1 MSELEAISHSLRAI
15 GAGVDRAQQTAA
27 MADQRAEDIM
37 GQAMVVGMT
46 GTALG
51 MQQIRH
57 GIQEMRQHLLSM
69 GRGVFEAM
77 GLVAAAPPKPSPQE
91 TVHVLGAADERTGSA
106 RDGLTGVLSQVSQL
120 QQQAGAVLQ
129 GGEPGP
135 MISAL
140 DQVKQLAGELIQQS
154 DAARQA
160 VAAAIARARQ
170 TGSAGN

>member
-1 MSELEAISHSLRAI
+1 MPTATTRA
-15 GAGVDRAQQTAA
+15 AREDLLPCRNWKRSATAS
-27 MADQRAEDIM
+27 
-37 GQAMVVGMT
+37 G
-46 GTALG
+46 
-51 MQQIRH
+51 
-57 GIQEMRQHLLSM
+57 
-69 GRGVFEAM
+69 
-77 GLVAAAPPKPSPQE
+77 PSPQE

-120 QQQAGAVLQ
+120 QQKAGAVLQ